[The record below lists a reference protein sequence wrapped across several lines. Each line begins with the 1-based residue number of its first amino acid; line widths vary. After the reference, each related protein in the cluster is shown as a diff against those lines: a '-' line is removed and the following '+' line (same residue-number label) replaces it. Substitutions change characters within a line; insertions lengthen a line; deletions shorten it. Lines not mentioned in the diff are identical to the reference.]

1 MADVVITMKIMPE
14 SPDVD
19 LEQIKNKALDKI
31 KAFTEMDNYKTSE
44 EALAFGLK
52 AVVIMFVM
60 FEGKGTTETLEA
72 DIETIDG
79 IASVEVTDVR
89 RTIG

>member
-19 LEQIKNKALDKI
+19 LVQLKEKVLQKI
-31 KAFTEMDNYKTSE
+31 IAFTEMENYKTSE
-44 EALAFGLK
+44 ESLAFGLK
-52 AVVIMFVM
+52 AIVIMFVM
-60 FEGKGTTETLEA
+60 FEGKGTTDSLEA
-72 DIETIDG
+72 DIETIEG
-79 IASVEVTDVR
+79 VGSVEVTDVR